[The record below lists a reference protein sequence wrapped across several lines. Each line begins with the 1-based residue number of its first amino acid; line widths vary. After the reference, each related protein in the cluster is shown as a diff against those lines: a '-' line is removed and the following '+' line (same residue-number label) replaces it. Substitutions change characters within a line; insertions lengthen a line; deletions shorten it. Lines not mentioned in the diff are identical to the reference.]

1 MGDTLPYVEFKIA
14 LCNLHLVCEM
24 GLGAKRQIRSL
35 SAAVVV
41 GDQDWM
47 MRLLAV

>member
-1 MGDTLPYVEFKIA
+1 MGDALPYFAFTIGWYD
-14 LCNLHLVCEM
+14 LHLVCET

-35 SAAVVV
+35 SATVVV

-47 MRLLAV
+47 MRLLTV